1 MANYFD
7 MGNVSTSASDAYET
21 LRARLTAGEFRAGM
35 RLTELQIA
43 HELQLS
49 RTPVREALRRLVNDG
64 LLRFVP
70 NVGTFVPSWSEQE
83 IRDLFDLRVIL
94 ESRIARLAAQRIT
107 RSEIEHLVSLQDRI
121 EARGARTDSANLKRI
136 NPLNREF
143 HRLISAA
150 SRNTRMSEMLSN
162 AIEIPLVQQTFAR
175 YTPEQL
181 ARSFRHHRE
190 VIDAFIAGD
199 PEWAHDVMSCHVRAA
214 RAAMLDSSSGN
225 SHPASGN
232 GPSPGLDA
240 RASDALAAQGVV
252 DRDAVV
258 QGAMQPSRKA
268 AHARPRRHR
277 R

>member
-1 MANYFD
+1 MANYPA
-7 MGNVSTSASDAYET
+7 MGSVSTSASDAYEA

-83 IRDLFDLRVIL
+83 IRDLFDLRVML
-94 ESRIARLAAQRIT
+94 ESRIARLAAKRIT
-107 RSEIEHLVSLQDRI
+107 AAEIDQLISLQERI
-121 EARGARTDSANLKRI
+121 ETRGARTDAANLKRI

-199 PEWAHDVMSCHVRAA
+199 PDWAHDVMSCHVRAA
-214 RAAMLDSSSGN
+214 RAAMLTSAG
-225 SHPASGN
+225 GN
-232 GPSPGLDA
+232 GPSSGANGSLVSLDV
-240 RASDALAAQGVV
+240 RASDALAPPVALE
-252 DRDAVV
+252 RA
-258 QGAMQPSRKA
+258 AMVPGSVQPSRKA